1 VLGDQRNVG
10 VQFSRAKPA
19 AGDLLDLNGDPDARR
34 LACFKFADMTLAPQP
49 QARREGFLRE
59 AKVFSEGSNVHPQ
72 RFAHDELMRKGSIRA
87 LRDDRK
93 ASWSHTANMAKK
105 SKSPDHYRTLREKS
119 GWYAAAWRDFRGL
132 SQQEIA
138 DEVETSKGMV
148 SDLET
153 AANRRYNKDWL
164 EKWCAALNVAAGD
177 LIDTNPFVEEPRFA
191 AMRRAFPGL
200 GAKDVEALTDMA
212 AALEKRGA

>member
-1 VLGDQRNVG
+1 MLGDQCNVG
-10 VQFSRAKPA
+10 VQFSRANPA

-34 LACFKFADMTLAPQP
+34 LARFEFADMTLAPQS

-59 AKVFSEGSNVHPQ
+59 AKVFSEGSNVHAQ
-72 RFAHDELMRKGSIRA
+72 RFAHDELMRKGPIRA

-93 ASWSHTANMAKK
+93 AGWSHTANMAKK

-153 AANRRYNKDWL
+153 GANRRYNKDWL

-200 GAKDVEALTDMA
+200 GAKDVEALADMA